1 MLPIFDAIKDS
12 GFPHVILSGEDSV
25 LPWKHGEAFS
35 ARQSSLYQRF
45 SVRGW
50 QRVAAWTTFDQNFV
64 FDDRG
69 WNRETCAYVQDA
81 LCRDSHGQLW
91 FPDGKVD
98 VPDRFGR
105 LPMTPIIA
113 LVNQT
118 ATCRDTGNGRELS
131 IGDDR
136 YEVSLCDLLGLNLD
150 VVQVG
155 NSLYWR
161 QDHTPLLEF
170 FILAIFSIFIVAC
183 LSQRISDMFELARKM
198 FEIKNKQELPNNNLD
213 QNNQNNQN
221 NQKNQK
227 NDHSLHHTLHHTKTY
242 TRISEMLG
250 FEDVAAF
257 IAWTYILI
265 TFSILEPEALIST
278 QDRILFKHLIVYI
291 PLAQICHV
299 ALKNNAAIP
308 GRHISLLS
316 ASLILISIKVHNSF
330 DNPYTIFLAIIFGW
344 RASIKIFLCP
354 CHAIHIVWTLIDVL
368 AFFSIVSN
376 GVAPQHSTRI
386 EAVMTCTSISIVSS
400 LLGLLTAQLFR

>member
-1 MLPIFDAIKDS
+1 MLPIFDAIKDN
-12 GFPHVILSGEDSV
+12 GFPHVILSGEESV

-35 ARQSSLYQRF
+35 ARQNSLYQRF

-50 QRVAAWTTFDQNFV
+50 QRVATWTTFDQKFE

-69 WNRETCAYVQDA
+69 WNRETCTYVQDA

-105 LPMTPIIA
+105 LPMTPIIT
-113 LVNQT
+113 LVNET
-118 ATCRDTGNGRELS
+118 ESCRNTGNGRELS

-170 FILAIFSIFIVAC
+170 FILAVFSIFIVAC

-198 FEIKNKQELPNNNLD
+198 FETNKKQELSNNDDDHVTD
-213 QNNQNNQN
+213 QKPTH
-221 NQKNQK
+221 NQKQQK
-227 NDHSLHHTLHHTKTY
+227 NKRNDHSLDLTATY

-265 TFSILEPEALIST
+265 TFSILEPEALITT

-354 CHAIHIVWTLIDVL
+354 YQMAHIVWTLIDIL

-386 EAVMTCTSISIVSS
+386 EAVMTCTSICIVSS

>member
-1 MLPIFDAIKDS
+1 MLPIFDAIKDN
-12 GFPHVILSGEDSV
+12 GFPHVILSGEETV

-50 QRVAAWTTFDQNFV
+50 QRVATWTTFDQKFA

-98 VPDRFGR
+98 IPDRFGR
-105 LPMTPIIA
+105 LPMTPIIT
-113 LVNQT
+113 LVNET
-118 ATCRDTGNGRELS
+118 ESCRNTGNGRELS

-170 FILAIFSIFIVAC
+170 FILAVFSIFIVAC

-198 FEIKNKQELPNNNLD
+198 FETNKKRELSNNIFD
-213 QNNQNNQN
+213 DNNEI
-221 NQKNQK
+221 NQKNH
-227 NDHSLHHTLHHTKTY
+227 DSSHLTKTY
-242 TRISEMLG
+242 TQLSEMLG

-265 TFSILEPEALIST
+265 TFSILEPEALITT

-291 PLAQICHV
+291 PLAQICHI
-299 ALKNNAAIP
+299 ALKKNAAIP

-354 CHAIHIVWTLIDVL
+354 CQATQIVWTLIDVL
-368 AFFSIVSN
+368 AFFSIISN
-376 GVAPQHSTRI
+376 GVAPQHSTRL

>member
-1 MLPIFDAIKDS
+1 M
-12 GFPHVILSGEDSV
+12 SGEESV
-25 LPWKHGEAFS
+25 LPWKHGEAFL

-50 QRVAAWTTFDQNFV
+50 QRVATWITIDQKFV
-64 FDDRG
+64 FNDRG
-69 WNRETCAYVQDA
+69 WNRETCTHVQDA

-105 LPMTPIIA
+105 LPMTPIIT
-113 LVNQT
+113 LVNET
-118 ATCRDTGNGRELS
+118 ASCRNTGNGRELS

-170 FILAIFSIFIVAC
+170 FILAVFSIFIVAC
-183 LSQRISDMFELARKM
+183 LSQRISDMFEFARNM
-198 FEIKNKQELPNNNLD
+198 FESNKKQGVSNNDDYQKHQKNKRNDQSLD
-213 QNNQNNQN
+213 LTQ
-221 NQKNQK
+221 
-227 NDHSLHHTLHHTKTY
+227 TY

-265 TFSILEPEALIST
+265 TFSILEPEALITT

-299 ALKNNAAIP
+299 ALKNNAVIP
-308 GRHISLLS
+308 GRHISLLA

-354 CHAIHIVWTLIDVL
+354 CQATHIVWTLIDVL
-368 AFFSIVSN
+368 AFFSIIAN

-386 EAVMTCTSISIVSS
+386 EAVMTCTSISIISS